1 MVVAIQAHLLDVDN
15 EQDKNVAMLLR
26 LKKFNNNSDDTREKI
41 YLRYPRKIS
50 NHHNNFQFKEGK

>member
-26 LKKFNNNSDDTREKI
+26 LKKFNNNSDDTREKFI
-41 YLRYPRKIS
+41 
-50 NHHNNFQFKEGK
+50 